1 MENKEKEIRLV
12 SNETPQPFL
21 LSVTQN
27 QTLLSF
33 ADLQVYQTVEF
44 SKIKRKQSTRLALI
58 YKG

>member
-12 SNETPQPFL
+12 SNENPQPFL
-21 LSVTQN
+21 LSVSQN

-44 SKIKRKQSTRLALI
+44 SKIKRKQSARLALI

>member
-12 SNETPQPFL
+12 SNENPQPFL
-21 LSVTQN
+21 LSVNQN

-44 SKIKRKQSTRLALI
+44 SKIKRKQSAGLA
-58 YKG
+58 

>member
-12 SNETPQPFL
+12 SNENPQPFL
-21 LSVTQN
+21 LSVNQN

-44 SKIKRKQSTRLALI
+44 SKIKRKQSARLALI

>member
-1 MENKEKEIRLV
+1 MENKEKEIRLI
-12 SNETPQPFL
+12 SNENPQPFL
-21 LSVTQN
+21 LSVSQN

-44 SKIKRKQSTRLALI
+44 SKIKRKQSARLALI